1 MEKFILLN
9 QKQTEIGMKYMNG
22 KISKVSVDLTYPGS
36 SVWVLR
42 KLVFHSED
50 VQISLVAL
58 FVVECRI
65 ATGPASSLCLF
76 I

>member
-9 QKQTEIGMKYMNG
+9 QKQTKIGVKYMNG
-22 KISKVSVDLTYPGS
+22 TFSKVSVDLTYPGS

-50 VQISLVAL
+50 VKISLVAL

-65 ATGPASSLCLF
+65 ATGPASSLYLF